1 MRLRVAASRSP
12 TSTRTAGAWQ
22 QRLELSGSPSA
33 SERAFGAR
41 ARGGRRL
48 SFDEF
53 KVSHVEAT
61 HRQVV
66 RAEDFTS
73 RVRSSQAWFSGSE
86 ALSLEPAEET
96 EILQLPSLEAVRKA
110 TGLGDINPNEV
121 PRDERCLFVCLLFI
135 RVHDDAPFRRSK
147 LSSTTRPA
155 GWCIAPRFTSASGGS
170 CRA

>member
-53 KVSHVEAT
+53 KVSHVEGT

-86 ALSLEPAEET
+86 ALSLAPAPET
-96 EILQLPSLEAVRKA
+96 EIQLPSLEAVRKA
-110 TGLGDINPNEV
+110 TGLGDINPSEV
-121 PRDERCLFVCLLFI
+121 PCGQ
-135 RVHDDAPFRRSK
+135 
-147 LSSTTRPA
+147 LSCSSVLVRL
-155 GWCIAPRFTSASGGS
+155 RKSSGP
-170 CRA
+170 